1 MTGSGDG
8 TLDLDT
14 IGKNGSTIVTAA
26 AGVAVTN
33 GDAAVGASVAISDID
48 NKFTA
53 KITDSEITAA
63 DVEAQANSDT
73 LLVGVAGGV
82 GVGNKI
88 GGVGSASWQD
98 IDNTAAATIS
108 GSTIKAQSVSGRAVN
123 TAKMINVAGQIAGGK
138 SALGA
143 GLGYSGLSNVTGA
156 YLHDNLID
164 KRSIDTDGVI
174 VNANAANGNKMYTI
188 GASVAAAT
196 ENAAIT
202 GTVVLTR
209 ADGKTDALISDSEIT
224 NAKEVGAAAAD
235 TTYTYTVM
243 GNVAAG
249 AKAGVGAGV
258 AYTDIGG
265 SSGDAAKAGQVTNA
279 GIKGTQI
286 ESAAAGAAVSVSAVD
301 SSKILNVAVGVGGA
315 GKVAVQGAASTALVN
330 KQTQGVLE
338 ATDIDKDD
346 DNAARADV
354 TVKAQSDS
362 KIFNT
367 AVVAAGAG
375 TAAVGAGVAVNRI
388 VQQTGAEVQGGTM
401 NLQEL
406 DIRAVAAPKYRNDRR
421 RRGSWR

>member
-1 MTGSGDG
+1 M
-8 TLDLDT
+8 
-14 IGKNGSTIVTAA
+14 
-26 AGVAVTN
+26 AVTN

-209 ADGKTDALISDSEIT
+209 ADGKTDA
-224 NAKEVGAAAAD
+224 
-235 TTYTYTVM
+235 
-243 GNVAAG
+243 
-249 AKAGVGAGV
+249 
-258 AYTDIGG
+258 
-265 SSGDAAKAGQVTNA
+265 
-279 GIKGTQI
+279 
-286 ESAAAGAAVSVSAVD
+286 
-301 SSKILNVAVGVGGA
+301 
-315 GKVAVQGAASTALVN
+315 
-330 KQTQGVLE
+330 
-338 ATDIDKDD
+338 
-346 DNAARADV
+346 
-354 TVKAQSDS
+354 
-362 KIFNT
+362 
-367 AVVAAGAG
+367 
-375 TAAVGAGVAVNRI
+375 
-388 VQQTGAEVQGGTM
+388 
-401 NLQEL
+401 
-406 DIRAVAAPKYRNDRR
+406 
-421 RRGSWR
+421 